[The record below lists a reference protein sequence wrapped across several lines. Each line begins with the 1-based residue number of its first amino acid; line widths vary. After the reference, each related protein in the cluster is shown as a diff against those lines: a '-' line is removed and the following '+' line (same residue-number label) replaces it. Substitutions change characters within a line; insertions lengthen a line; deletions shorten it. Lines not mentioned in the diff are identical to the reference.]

1 MKLQTAQSWDEM
13 FLRIMQSWV
22 DTSRYLAPLENPDET
37 DFEDC
42 KECQRHYL
50 ALLAARNDTTV
61 EKWPH
66 WMVKHLSDLLLQLR
80 IEIQERTLDRPL
92 AASTVRDYFI
102 GSGNIP
108 SYLRGA
114 ATKEA
119 IDAICLATQTYYL
132 WVQERLSDLGEWPR
146 RVYQALRPVQEPQ
159 SEAHSRH

>member
-22 DTSRYLAPLENPDET
+22 DTNRYLAPLEHPYET

-42 KECQRHYL
+42 EECQRHDL
-50 ALLAARNDTTV
+50 ALFAARHDNTV
-61 EKWPH
+61 GRWPH
-66 WMVKHLSDLLLQLR
+66 WMVEHLADLLLQLR
-80 IEIQERTLDRPL
+80 LEIQERSLERPL
-92 AASTVRDYFI
+92 AEGVVRDYYN

-108 SYLRGA
+108 SRSRSA

-119 IDAICLATQTYYL
+119 IEAVGLATQTYYL

-146 RVYQALRPVQEPQ
+146 RVYEALLGTDT
-159 SEAHSRH
+159 